1 MARFRAVVE
10 YDGTDLL
17 GFQRQAVGRTVQ
29 GELEAAL
36 GRIGWTGAYGTR
48 GGVLGAG
55 RTDTGVHAAGQVI
68 AFDFDWQHG
77 AGDLA
82 RALNANLPADI
93 AIKALDACAP
103 QFHPRF
109 DARARRYRYTL
120 YNQPA
125 RSPLA
130 ARFAWQV
137 WPALDLGLLQA
148 GSAALLGRH
157 DFAAFGSD
165 PEQGSNTVRTVSLA
179 EWQAAPGAAHWLTFD
194 IQAEAFLFRMVRSLV
209 GALKRVGTGELAVE
223 QLEAI
228 LGSVTGPPP
237 TIPSGT
243 RQPDG
248 SAIYYKQEQEE

>member
-29 GELEAAL
+29 GELEIAL
-36 GRIGWTGAYGTR
+36 GQIGWTSAYGTR

-55 RTDTGVHAAGQVI
+55 RTDRGVHAAGQVI

-165 PEQGSNTVRTVSLA
+165 PDPKGGSNTVRTVSLA
-179 EWQAAPGAAHWLTFD
+179 EWQATPGAAHWLTFD

-209 GALKRVGTGELAVE
+209 GALKRVGTGELAVG

-228 LGSVTGPPP
+228 LASADRAQCPPIAP
-237 TIPSGT
+237 AHGLCLMEV
-243 RQPDG
+243 
-248 SAIYYKQEQEE
+248 IY

>member
-1 MARFRAVVE
+1 VTRYRAVVE

-17 GFQRQAVGRTVQ
+17 GFQRQSAGRTVQ

-36 GRIGWTGAYGTR
+36 GRIGWTGTA
-48 GGVLGAG
+48 VLGAG
-55 RTDTGVHAAGQVI
+55 RTDAGVHAAGQVI

-77 AGDLA
+77 EGDLA

-93 AIKALDACAP
+93 AIKALEACAA

-130 ARFAWQV
+130 ERFAWQV
-137 WPALDLGLLQA
+137 WPALDLALLQA
-148 GSAALLGRH
+148 GGAPLVGRH

-165 PEQGSNTVRTVSLA
+165 PDPKGGSSTLRTVSLA
-179 EWQAAPGAAHWLTFD
+179 EWRAAPGGWLTFD
-194 IQAEAFLFRMVRSLV
+194 IQAEAFLYRMVRSLV
-209 GALKRVGTGELAVE
+209 GALKRVGSGEMAVT
-223 QLEAI
+223 QLEA
-228 LGSVTGPPP
+228 LLASGDRAQCPPIAP
-237 TIPSGT
+237 AHGLCLM
-243 RQPDG
+243 DV
-248 SAIYYKQEQEE
+248 IY

>member
-1 MARFRAVVE
+1 MARYRAVVE

-17 GFQRQAVGRTVQ
+17 GFQRQAAGRTVQ

-36 GRIGWTGAYGTR
+36 GRIGWAGA
-48 GGVLGAG
+48 GVLGAG

-68 AFDFDWQHG
+68 AFDFDWQH
-77 AGDLA
+77 AEGDLA

-93 AIKALDACAP
+93 AIKALEACAP

-120 YNQPA
+120 YNQPV

-130 ARFAWQV
+130 ARYAWQV
-137 WPALDLGLLQA
+137 WPALDLALLQA
-148 GSAALLGRH
+148 GSAPLLGRH

-165 PEQGSNTVRTVSLA
+165 PEHGSSTVRTVSLA
-179 EWQAAPGAAHWLTFD
+179 EWRATPGGWLTFD

-209 GALKRVGTGELAVE
+209 GALKRVGSGEMAVG

-228 LGSVTGPPP
+228 LASGDRAQCPPIAP
-237 TIPSGT
+237 AHGLCLMEV
-243 RQPDG
+243 
-248 SAIYYKQEQEE
+248 IY

>member
-48 GGVLGAG
+48 GAVLGAG

-148 GSAALLGRH
+148 GSAACWGGTILPPLAATPNTAAARCARSAWPSGRQRR
-157 DFAAFGSD
+157 G
-165 PEQGSNTVRTVSLA
+165 G
-179 EWQAAPGAAHWLTFD
+179 WLTFD

-209 GALKRVGTGELAVE
+209 GALKRVGSGELAVE
-223 QLEAI
+223 QFEAI
-228 LGSVTGPPP
+228 LASADRAQCPPIAP
-237 TIPSGT
+237 AHGLCLMEV
-243 RQPDG
+243 
-248 SAIYYKQEQEE
+248 IY